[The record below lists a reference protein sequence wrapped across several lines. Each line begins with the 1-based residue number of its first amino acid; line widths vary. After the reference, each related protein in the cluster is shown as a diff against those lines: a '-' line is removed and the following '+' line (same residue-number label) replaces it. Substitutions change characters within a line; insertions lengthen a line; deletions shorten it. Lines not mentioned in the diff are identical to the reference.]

1 MSSEDFTLE
10 KVKSASNALV
20 AIHKWVS
27 AMLSYHELLKIVG
40 PKREKVAEMN
50 AKLAVVRASLAEKRK
65 KLREVEEKI
74 DALERMYREKVELE
88 ASLQKQIGDCMIKL
102 DRAGKIISGLEGEK
116 TRWTQTVARLEKEFG
131 LLIGNSLVAAG
142 MVAYSGAFTAQFR
155 SEMEANWREKIKN
168 LGIDFYDQVS
178 MKGLLEDPVR
188 TKIWTAAT
196 LPNDNL
202 SIENAIIMFK
212 SRRWPLMID
221 PQNQAN
227 KFIKNLGKDEAE
239 SGLDVFKMSDGQL
252 LRNLELGIQFGKWVL
267 IENVGEELD
276 PALEPILL
284 KQVDKSGSL
293 KLGDKS
299 IPWNNS
305 FKFFM
310 TTTIP
315 NPHYSPETT
324 VKVSILN
331 FAITPFGLEE

>member
-1 MSSEDFTLE
+1 
-10 KVKSASNALV
+10 
-20 AIHKWVS
+20 
-27 AMLSYHELLKIVG
+27 
-40 PKREKVAEMN
+40 
-50 AKLAVVRASLAEKRK
+50 
-65 KLREVEEKI
+65 
-74 DALERMYREKVELE
+74 
-88 ASLQKQIGDCMIKL
+88 
-102 DRAGKIISGLEGEK
+102 
-116 TRWTQTVARLEKEFG
+116 
-131 LLIGNSLVAAG
+131 
-142 MVAYSGAFTAQFR
+142 
-155 SEMEANWREKIKN
+155 
-168 LGIDFYDQVS
+168 
-178 MKGLLEDPVR
+178 
-188 TKIWTAAT
+188 
-196 LPNDNL
+196 
-202 SIENAIIMFK
+202 
-212 SRRWPLMID
+212 MID

-239 SGLDVFKMSDGQL
+239 SGLDVFKMSDPSL

-324 VKVSILN
+324 VKVTILN
-331 FAITPFGLEE
+331 FAITPFGLEEQMLNQFVSQEMPDLQKKKDSIVQMNAQSAKTLREIEDKILIGLTKNAKIADILEDDELIKVLEESKKTSDEINVRMKESEITEKEIDKTREIYRPVAYRASILFFTIIDLAIIDPMY